1 MGIMGYDAMLT
12 YGHHTGN
19 SAGLRSAGSAADGGR
34 AAVRPEGVAER
45 GGPPGG
51 SERARGAAVV
61 SCVAGPGATGP
72 KGRGARGPQAAAG
85 PRRAGQGRAGAAA
98 GSAGAWLCHGSL
110 DPAAGG
116 DAHSAADRGAVP
128 SGARLVS
135 APGVELVGA
144 ASRAPGPGTRR
155 GSDRAVEAYAVG
167 AGKKNAR
174 RRRAWLV
181 FEDESGL
188 SHHPVVRRTWAPR
201 GQPPILT
208 HVGSNWKRLSI
219 AAALAFRW
227 DGHRRRVYF
236 QTRPG
241 TYTDERLITFLRA
254 LKRHFR
260 RRRVILLWDGLAAH
274 KSRRMRAY
282 LARQR
287 PWLQVER
294 LPAYAPELNPVEQIW
309 GNIKGRDLANLCPTE
324 VLALRRPVQCGFARV
339 RRDPDL
345 AFSFLRHTGLSVN
358 RDSYSITR
366 EKSAGA
372 PPAGGSHHRVDVRS
386 RHRYS

>member
-174 RRRAWLV
+174 RRRAGLV

-208 HVGSNWKRLSI
+208 HVGSNWKRRSI

-227 DGHRRRVYF
+227 DGHRS
-236 QTRPG
+236 P
-241 TYTDERLITFLRA
+241 RLLPDPPRHLHRRA
-254 LKRHFR
+254 LDH
-260 RRRVILLWDGLAAH
+260 V
-274 KSRRMRAY
+274 
-282 LARQR
+282 LARTQA
-287 PWLQVER
+287 P
-294 LPAYAPELNPVEQIW
+294 LP
-309 GNIKGRDLANLCPTE
+309 
-324 VLALRRPVQCGFARV
+324 
-339 RRDPDL
+339 
-345 AFSFLRHTGLSVN
+345 
-358 RDSYSITR
+358 
-366 EKSAGA
+366 
-372 PPAGGSHHRVDVRS
+372 PPAGHPALGRVGRAQEPPDAGVPGTSTALASGRTLAGLCARAQPGRADLGQRQRARS
-386 RHRYS
+386 RQPVSNRGSGAAPAGAVRLRARSPRSRLGLQLPSTYGAERQP